1 MLACEDLNESQ
12 DLIISNMLVSQ
23 TMIVTALMAEN
34 TALIRMNIST
44 PVTYREAIENS
55 VWGKLWK
62 KAINAELVALAAN
75 DI

>member
-1 MLACEDLNESQ
+1 
-12 DLIISNMLVSQ
+12 
-23 TMIVTALMAEN
+23 MIVTALMAEN